1 MWKEIL
7 KFDDIVVNRVG
18 DGDARAAFDPD
29 TNSLI
34 LNLDSMV
41 DTYRP
46 DFNISDRDVV
56 KMLREA
62 VENPLQETEFTNFD
76 KKNLEYLNKYKG
88 DTVTKLKDII
98 REEYR
103 RDYTDREMELIL
115 AKFKRLIN
123 RFIFDNTDYR
133 IEETEDLETIIGTL
147 SHEGT
152 HYGQSTIPELREKFD
167 NTVNNYLELMKAGLE
182 QLVSNKGLNI
192 FSHIFN
198 TQEKDLEDDFYN
210 EVSKSLIEIAMLTA
224 NIEIQPA
231 LMEKYGESPALL
243 ANRILGDYVEPQLK
257 SFLKPLVEQIGNLGT
272 KNDRDKLAKVIRFVQ
287 DEVILKIAK
296 LLDNIKYV
304 KNAPEKD
311 LEKSWEAVIGFDDIN
326 KKSKARRKKSSKR
339 QKKKKRRRKRS
350 GDNFKR
356 EKDEGLHG
364 WFSRRGGK
372 QKKGGKTQKG
382 WIACGTCGQKGGP
395 KPCGRTDASKGR
407 KRRCRPTCAAC
418 KTYKRRKGSP

>member
-1 MWKEIL
+1 MWKQIL

-18 DGDARAAFDPD
+18 DADARAAFDPE
-29 TNSLI
+29 TNALI
-34 LNLDSMV
+34 LNLNQMV
-41 DTYRP
+41 DDYKGLT
-46 DFNISDRDVV
+46 DISNRDMI
-56 KMLREA
+56 KILKEA
-62 VENPLQETEFTNFD
+62 IQNPLAETEFTDFD
-76 KKNLEYLNKYKG
+76 KKNIEYLTKTMG
-88 DTVTKLKDII
+88 DTLTELKDKI
-98 REEYR
+98 REER
-103 RDYTDREMELIL
+103 NYTEREMELVL

-123 RFIFDNTDYR
+123 KFIFDNTDYR
-133 IEETEDLETIIGTL
+133 IDETGDLESIIGTL
-147 SHEGT
+147 AHEGT
-152 HYGQSTIPELREKFD
+152 HYGQSTIPELREKLD
-167 NTVNNYLELMKAGLE
+167 NTIDNFLELMKAGAV
-182 QLVSNKGLNI
+182 QLASNKALNI
-192 FSHIFN
+192 FSSIFN
-198 TQEKDLEDDFYN
+198 TQEKDLEDEYFT
-210 EVSKSLIEIAMLTA
+210 EVSKFLVEVAMLTA
-224 NIEIQPA
+224 TMEIQPA

-257 SFLKPLVEQIGNLGT
+257 TFIKTLVEKIGNLGT
-272 KNDRDKLAKVIRFVQ
+272 KNDRDNLAKVIKFAQ
-287 DEVILKIAK
+287 DEIMLKIGK
-296 LLDNIKYV
+296 MLDNIKYV
-304 KNAPEKD
+304 K
-311 LEKSWEAVIGFDDIN
+311 KSWEVVIGFDDIN

-339 QKKKKRRRKRS
+339 TKKKKRRS